1 MHILL
6 AAARGQMKLCG
17 NVLQTHKFHFPF
29 VCGHQMVNHH
39 FFQSAQWQGHC
50 CWLPM
55 FQIFHQGS
63 PLNAVHSFFC
73 HIEVFNNMVLLSK
86 IPFVFLKFLFVSV
99 YFNLSFYK
107 LLILNIVAVHE
118 LKAKQKKKKSR
129 LIYWNYSQKLFCF
142 VPRSNISFQRR

>member
-1 MHILL
+1 
-6 AAARGQMKLCG
+6 
-17 NVLQTHKFHFPF
+17 
-29 VCGHQMVNHH
+29 
-39 FFQSAQWQGHC
+39 
-50 CWLPM
+50 M

-118 LKAKQKKKKSR
+118 LKAKQKKKK
-129 LIYWNYSQKLFCF
+129 KVGLFIGTIHKNF
-142 VPRSNISFQRR
+142 FALFPGAI